1 MIVSLGLN
9 VPFSLVIL
17 DDGSTTE
24 NGKTQNLKDLQLTKV
39 YNVQIMIHEVDKLKG
54 GQSKIRCCTYLPWKD
69 KYISVYTFV
78 KNSKDV
84 LHFPHKEVIAIS
96 V

>member
-24 NGKTQNLKDLQLTKV
+24 NGETQNLKDLQIDEG
-39 YNVQIMIHEVDKLKG
+39 VQRANNDTRG
-54 GQSKIRCCTYLPWKD
+54 R
-69 KYISVYTFV
+69 
-78 KNSKDV
+78 
-84 LHFPHKEVIAIS
+84 
-96 V
+96 